1 MSDSF
6 WSSLWGSFLGFVFA
20 IILFYIIEKV
30 KSYQS
35 KKELKKLLKKECK
48 YNLSQFE
55 EWISVIEKVLT
66 EVGADISQTY
76 GFVNYENFASY
87 FLQRSYQ
94 EGIMF
99 DLIKDKDVKEMA
111 AMFTRYNL
119 NGQTYINGLITSW
132 RSNEITKQ
140 DITAKL
146 NHELSELK
154 ESQKIFG
161 ELISDLD

>member
-1 MSDSF
+1 MT
-6 WSSLWGSFLGFVFA
+6 
-20 IILFYIIEKV
+20 EKV
-30 KSYQS
+30 KNYQS

-55 EWISVIEKVLT
+55 EWIRVIDKVLT
-66 EVGADISQTY
+66 EVGADIPQVY

-99 DLIKDKDVKEMA
+99 ELIKDKDVKEMA
-111 AMFTRYNL
+111 IMFTRYNL

-132 RSNEITKQ
+132 RTKEITKQ

-154 ESQKIFG
+154 DSQNIFG
-161 ELISDLD
+161 ELVSDLDN